1 MFPDRPP
8 SPRKTSEDDSSAE
21 AMKLPEPPKVT
32 GNVATLTSFN
42 CYNFMFLAYRPPG
55 STGMLS
61 NMLRAKD
68 TPAPAGKVG
77 KFNASSAPV
86 VQPRPIR
93 VIPGMSPQMVAEAQ
107 QKAAKAAKKKEQRET
122 VKETKAAVID
132 EKSAEGKDTG
142 IETKAEMT
150 SADIDKRIRALKK
163 KLKLIEELK
172 EKKVHRYVF
181 WI

>member
-1 MFPDRPP
+1 
-8 SPRKTSEDDSSAE
+8 
-21 AMKLPEPPKVT
+21 
-32 GNVATLTSFN
+32 
-42 CYNFMFLAYRPPG
+42 MFLAYRPPG

-77 KFNASSAPV
+77 KSNASSAPV
-86 VQPRPIR
+86 VQPKPIR

-107 QKAAKAAKKKEQRET
+107 QKAAKAAKKKEQKET
-122 VKETKAAVID
+122 AKETKAAVID
-132 EKSAEGKDTG
+132 EKSAERKDTG

-172 EKKVHRYVF
+172 EKKVRGYDLRM
-181 WI
+181 